1 MSDTVTTNYSWV
13 QPEVNASIDTWGDK
27 LNADLEAIDGVVF
40 AISEDVDVALPLA
53 IGALPKAGGT
63 MTGRVDGHTATMKF
77 EDLGAVAGATDIDV
91 AEADLYRCQPN
102 GAVTFA
108 FTNVPNVVGQAVMV
122 GLLLEQGG
130 AQTLS
135 WPASVRW
142 AGGIAPVFSST
153 GEDFIIFLTFD
164 GGTTWKAA
172 LVIADSA
179 P

>member
-1 MSDTVTTNYSWV
+1 MSDTTTTNYLWV
-13 QPEVNASIDTWGDK
+13 QPEVDASIDTWGDK

-53 IGALPKAGGT
+53 IGALPKAGGAL
-63 MTGRVDGHTATMKF
+63 TGRVDVKTATMAF
-77 EDLGAVAGATDIDV
+77 VDLNAVAGATDLDV
-91 AEADLYRCQPN
+91 SAADLYRAQPN
-102 GAVTFA
+102 GATTFA

-130 AQTLS
+130 AQTIT

-142 AGGIAPVFSST
+142 AGGVAPVFSGT
-153 GEDFIIFLTFD
+153 GEDFIIFLSFD

-172 LVIADSA
+172 LVIAAS
-179 P
+179 PV